1 MWSQNNGE
9 VADSFMFM
17 LPRFL
22 VLIVK
27 MVKIGIQVIA
37 ELKPGF
43 RFFGTLCIHG
53 AMWRL

>member
-1 MWSQNNGE
+1 VWSQNNGE